1 MKKAVTTLMVV
12 SLTGNVF
19 PLLNILAIFS
29 LLPLYL
35 LGRDSLQLEQMKYG
49 PETARKFLLAAYIY
63 WFLSY
68 VLTGASLGNF
78 FSFEFLRFDGALFI
92 AYLPLFLFSD
102 VCLDPRF
109 VRRTVALFLTA
120 TSFVALLGLAE
131 FVDTTIV
138 PFGLSSLPEPLQLL
152 HSASTAADIFHGF
165 FRAHNAAGATY
176 AMASLISFSLLVCG
190 EKPSLVRWPAFW
202 LAANFVGLA
211 LTQSRTAYMSFVGAL
226 FLVFVRRGPAL
237 KKFLKFGSL
246 ILVPLMYFLL
256 VQPVVNQRTEE
267 VSNFEDPNIVLRF
280 AYYQR
285 AFDNFVQSPIVGAG
299 FGRFNDEFKVFTGI
313 PHVVHFATGGDSLN
327 DDSHAHN
334 SYLHFLAE
342 GGVLG
347 LALMLAVWIA
357 TFRWLGKQREMFEEG
372 SFGNTLALAI
382 QSCIVLE
389 FLMSFTEHMMGTAT
403 SALTI
408 FTLVGLFLNLL
419 GWRYRV
425 ASLVLAESPSNGE
438 LQTWPAH

>member
-19 PLLNILAIFS
+19 PLINILAIFS
-29 LLPLYL
+29 LFPFYF
-35 LGRDSLQLEQMKYG
+35 LGRDAVQIEQIKYG
-49 PETARKFLLAAYIY
+49 PETAKKFLLAAYIY

-68 VLTGASLGNF
+68 ALTGASLSNF

-109 VRRTVALFLTA
+109 VRRSVALFLTA
-120 TSFVALLGLAE
+120 TSLVALLGLAE

-138 PFGLSSLPEPLQLL
+138 PFGLASLPEPLQLL

-176 AMASLISFSLLVCG
+176 AMASLISFSLLVRG
-190 EKPSLVRWPAFW
+190 ADSSLAAWPALW

-211 LTQSRTAYMSFVGAL
+211 LTQSRTAYVAFLGAL
-226 FLVFVRRGPAL
+226 VLVLVRRGPAL
-237 KKFLKFGSL
+237 KKLLKFGGF
-246 ILVPLMYFLL
+246 ILLPLVYFLL

-267 VSNFEDPNIVLRF
+267 VSNLEDPNIVLRF

-285 AFDNFVQSPIVGAG
+285 AVADFLESPIVGTG

-313 PHVVHFATGGDSLN
+313 PHVVFVATGGDSVN

-357 TFRWLGKQREMFEEG
+357 TFRWLGRKREMFEEG
-372 SFGNTLALAI
+372 SFGNSLALAI

-408 FTLVGLFLNLL
+408 FTLVGLFFNLL

-425 ASLVLAESPSNGE
+425 ASVVFLEPSPPKE
-438 LQTWPAH
+438 LQTWPAR